1 MSVELC
7 QFTPAEWDKHMHR
20 CPQSPQFTVVGVV
33 PDCSCGWWV
42 GSSAIYHLQL
52 STSLWLKV
60 GMWVY
65 ITCKRARVSSFPLSV
80 KFTAEICAARVS
92 SAWTPSDKLKTD
104 VLGWLGKIRVNIR
117 LYLPWKSLPWICIS
131 PLKWIVLCVELLQMN
146 FYHHFHLR
154 VRNHNGE
161 CLLDLIFAAGKL
173 IVVDWCKSLEQRWA
187 AAGLWCWINQRAIVV
202 FQEHGLIFFFKELV
216 AIFKLSL
223 FIMSQIIFCLLSS
236 SAILTAICIKWG
248 RAGWTLSSGETSLI
262 WKVICS
268 RCISG
273 LCSWFVHVAP
283 RLNAGFSRAFSSDK
297 PSTVRPELIQA
308 SYYVSVENLH
318 SLQMISLLWNICWR
332 LCISPESF

>member
-65 ITCKRARVSSFPLSV
+65 ITCKCARVSSFPLSV
-80 KFTAEICAARVS
+80 KFTAEICAAGVS

-146 FYHHFHLR
+146 FYHHFHWGI
-154 VRNHNGE
+154 RNHNGE
-161 CLLDLIFAAGKL
+161 SYFCSRKATNRGWLVQVIRATVGSSRAVVLDKPEGYCCLSGTR
-173 IVVDWCKSLEQRWA
+173 S
-187 AAGLWCWINQRAIVV
+187 N
-202 FQEHGLIFFFKELV
+202 FFFKELV

-223 FIMSQIIFCLLSS
+223 FIMSQIIFYLLSS

-262 WKVICS
+262 WKVIRS
-268 RCISG
+268 SCISG
-273 LCSWFVHVAP
+273 LCSWFVHIAP
-283 RLNAGFSRAFSSDK
+283 HLNAGVSRVFSSDK

-308 SYYVSVENLH
+308 SYYVSIENLH